1 MALLTRRETRDPLLS
16 VIDRFFTE
24 PLMLG
29 AEMPG
34 AIQRL
39 EEGFL
44 PVDVS
49 ETDTHVIVRASVPGF
64 RREDIDAE
72 IHDNVLT
79 IKAEHKEEKEETSE
93 RYFRKELRF
102 GSMSRRVA
110 LPSQVMDKDVGAE
123 LKDGVLTLRMAKVAA
138 KFPPSG
144 ISRCWT

>member
-1 MALLTRRETRDPLLS
+1 MTLLTRRETRDPLFN
-16 VIDRFFTE
+16 VIDRFFHE
-24 PLMLG
+24 PLMFTG
-29 AEMPG
+29 EMPG

-49 ETDTHVIVRASVPGF
+49 ESDTHVIVRASVPGF
-64 RREDIDAE
+64 AREDIDAE

-79 IKAEHKEEKEETSE
+79 IKAEHKEEKEERNE

-110 LPSQVMDKDVGAE
+110 LPSQVLDRDIGAE
-123 LKDGVLTLRMAKVAA
+123 LKDGVLTLKMPKVAEA
-138 KFPPSG
+138 TPRKIKIG
-144 ISRCWT
+144 